1 MRLPTLY
8 LSLAVVWVFG
18 IGGCTR
24 AAPEVAKAKLFAF
37 NPQEYLNV
45 RTILEGRVI
54 HKGPAGV
61 YIILEDDTGKV
72 LVSAHEQIDDFACAM
87 GNSARVSGQ
96 LARLNAEGR
105 YYFVMDN
112 LLECETLGEKTLT
125 Q

>member
-1 MRLPTLY
+1 MRLIAIGFTL
-8 LSLAVVWVFG
+8 VVVSML
-18 IGGCTR
+18 GGCSSN
-24 AAPEVAKAKLFAF
+24 APEVAKAKLFAF

-45 RTILEGRVI
+45 HTILEGRVV

-72 LVSAHEQIDDFACAM
+72 LVSAHEQVDNFACAM

-105 YYFVMDN
+105 YYFVMDK
-112 LLECETLGEKTLT
+112 LLGCETSSEKTLT